1 MCKFNFNLLCAT
13 GFTGKIV
20 GSSALRLADIRTAA
34 ETLGRPCRSRLT
46 TAPGRPLGTPEK
58 DNLLHLES
66 SLLSTYPDF
75 AHDCGDFTQCGN
87 TCCVPSNGAAQAMA
101 GE

>member
-66 SLLSTYPDF
+66 SLAVTL
-75 AHDCGDFTQCGN
+75 
-87 TCCVPSNGAAQAMA
+87 AAKLCTT
-101 GE
+101 G